1 MISQQILYGGDYNP
15 EQWLDEPE
23 ILKKDV
29 QYMKEAGINAVSM
42 GMFSWSALEPAED
55 EYHLEWLDERIN
67 TLYENGIYTILAT
80 PSGAR
85 PKWLADRYPEVLRV
99 DENRVRKLFGARH
112 NHCYTSPVYREKVR
126 KINMLLAERFGAH
139 PGVILWHISN
149 EYGGECHCPLCQKAF
164 QEWLAGQYGSIEILN
179 KKWWTTFWSHTYN
192 SFDDVES
199 PSPIG

>member
-67 TLYENGIYTILAT
+67 TLYETESTRFLQHLQAHARNGWQTGIRRYFAWMKTGCGSCSGQGITI
-80 PSGAR
+80 
-85 PKWLADRYPEVLRV
+85 
-99 DENRVRKLFGARH
+99 
-112 NHCYTSPVYREKVR
+112 
-126 KINMLLAERFGAH
+126 
-139 PGVILWHISN
+139 VILRRYTGRR
-149 EYGGECHCPLCQKAF
+149 YGKSICCWRSG
-164 QEWLAGQYGSIEILN
+164 LALIRE
-179 KKWWTTFWSHTYN
+179 
-192 SFDDVES
+192 
-199 PSPIG
+199 